1 MKTFWY
7 GLNGK
12 DPGHSNKID
21 KLIPLYPVEIMK
33 VGDWFYVPAERG
45 RMPDS
50 VRPPCYALAKKYGM
64 KVSIV
69 RFDLGTKVTRVA

>member
-12 DPGHSNKID
+12 DPQHSSKID
-21 KLIPLYPVEIMK
+21 KIIPLYPVRIMK
-33 VGDWFYVPAERG
+33 VGDWFYVPAGSGTMPKTVRG
-45 RMPDS
+45 S
-50 VRPPCYALAKKYGM
+50 CYNLAAKYGM

-69 RFDLGTKVTRVA
+69 RFDLGTRVTRVA

>member
-12 DPGHSNKID
+12 DPQHPKKIG

-33 VGDWFYVPAERG
+33 VGDWFYVPADRG
-45 RMPDS
+45 TMPKAVQS
-50 VRPPCYALAKKYGM
+50 ACHQLARRHGM
-64 KVSIV
+64 KISAV
-69 RFDLGTKVTRVA
+69 RFDLGTRVTRVA